1 VLKGGRARVD
11 PPFIEVTTPGMGPGW
26 ETRRITVQRF
36 VSLPD
41 SAWQDRALA
50 WKAWPEWRRPL
61 PATPDLVVRFAP
73 LLVALRWG
81 TLSLA
86 VALGVTERTGRHV
99 TLVGIVLALYTLW
112 RTLWPIR
119 YDETGWQV
127 SAALFLEVAL
137 SVAVI
142 EATGFGRSPF
152 LVCLV
157 VATAIVGFAGGIRIV
172 SWLSVLAGLA
182 VALPSVILVSDR
194 SIAGSSFQFAIEVVL
209 VGLVGGFSRLVIDN
223 ARQTREGLT
232 AQAEHL
238 SEVNDLL
245 LDLHRATAREPTPLD
260 LEGAGRWA
268 LERLDEM
275 FSPDTAAVVLH
286 EPFTHQWHVVAG
298 KGVRITETDAAL
310 DLPKALRTASLGTE
324 PIVLESLEQGLSF
337 RSRWGLYCP
346 LRARDELVGMLAV
359 EWASTRHVTA
369 AEQRRIGDLAR
380 AAALAVDNARWLERI
395 HGLGVEQERSRL
407 ARELHDHIGQSV
419 VYLGFEI
426 DRMVELNQGRA
437 VQSDLIALRSDVRNL
452 VEELRDALVDLRS
465 DVSEEQGVDHV
476 LRAFL
481 ERVNRRNRLAV
492 TLTTEADARLPLSVE
507 REFWRVAQEAVTNAE
522 RHAHAS
528 NVSVLWLCNA
538 DGALLE
544 VTDNGVGITAGKAAG
559 ASSYGL
565 LGMRERADSVG
576 AQLDITSGPEKG
588 TVVRM
593 RMKVA

>member
-1 VLKGGRARVD
+1 
-11 PPFIEVTTPGMGPGW
+11 M
-26 ETRRITVQRF
+26 QRF
-36 VSLPD
+36 VPLPD
-41 SAWQDRALA
+41 GAWIRRARA
-50 WKAWPEWRRPL
+50 WRAWPEWRRPL
-61 PATPDLVVRFAP
+61 PATPEVVARFAP

-86 VALGVTERTGRHV
+86 VALGVIEKTGRHV
-99 TLVGIVLALYTLW
+99 ILVGIVLALYTLW

-119 YDETGWQV
+119 YDQTGWKT

-157 VATAIVGFAGGIRIV
+157 VATAITGFAGGIRIV

-182 VALPSVILVSDR
+182 VVLPSVILVQYR
-194 SIAGSSFQFAIEVVL
+194 GVAGSSFQFAIEVVL
-209 VGLVGGFSRLVIDN
+209 VGVVGGFSRIVIDDTG
-223 ARQTREGLT
+223 QTREGLT
-232 AQAEHL
+232 AHAEHL

-260 LEGAGRWA
+260 LDGAARWA
-268 LERLDEM
+268 LERLEEM
-275 FSPDTAAVVLH
+275 FSPDTSAVVLRD
-286 EPFTHQWHVVAG
+286 PVTGYWHLVAG
-298 KGVRITETDAAL
+298 KGVRVTGSEASM
-310 DLPKALRTASLGTE
+310 DLPKALATASLGTE
-324 PIVLESLEQGLSF
+324 PIALEALEQGLSF

-359 EWASTRHVTA
+359 EWQGSHHVTVA
-369 AEQRRIGDLAR
+369 DQRRIGDLAR
-380 AAALAVDNARWLERI
+380 AAALALDNARWLERI

-426 DRMVELNQGRA
+426 DRLVELNHGRA
-437 VQSDLIALRSDVRNL
+437 VQADLIALRSDVRNL

-465 DVSEEQGVDHV
+465 DVSETQGVDNV
-476 LRAFL
+476 LRSFL
-481 ERVNRRNRLAV
+481 DRVNRRNRLAV
-492 TLTTEADARLPLSVE
+492 TLTADADTRLPLSVE
-507 REFWRVAQEAVTNAE
+507 REFWRVAQEAVMNAE

-544 VTDNGVGITAGKAAG
+544 VADNGVGMSAGKAAG

-576 AQLDITSGPEKG
+576 AQLDITSGPDRG

-593 RMKVA
+593 RMKVAS

>member
-1 VLKGGRARVD
+1 MQRLVSPPGGTWIERVR
-11 PPFIEVTTPGMGPGW
+11 TW
-26 ETRRITVQRF
+26 R
-36 VSLPD
+36 
-41 SAWQDRALA
+41 
-50 WKAWPEWRRPL
+50 AWPEWRRPQ
-61 PATPDLVVRFAP
+61 PASPEVVARFAP

-86 VALGVTERTGRHV
+86 VALGVTERTARHV
-99 TLVGIVLALYTLW
+99 VLIGVVLALYTLW

-119 YDETGWQV
+119 YDESGWDV
-127 SAALFLEVAL
+127 SAALFIEVAL

-142 EATGFGRSPF
+142 EVTGFGRSPF

-172 SWLSVLAGLA
+172 SWLSVMAGLA
-182 VALPSVILVSDR
+182 VALPSLFLVPYR
-194 SIAGSSFQFAIEVVL
+194 GVAGSSFQFAIEVVL
-209 VGLVGGFSRLVIDN
+209 VGVVGGFSRLVIDN
-223 ARQTREGLT
+223 ARQVSEGLSV
-232 AQAEHL
+232 QAEHL

-260 LEGAGRWA
+260 LEGAARWA
-268 LERLDEM
+268 LERLEEI
-275 FSPDTAAVVLH
+275 FTPDVAAVVLRD
-286 EPFTHQWHVVAG
+286 PVTGSWHIVAG
-298 KGVRITETDAAL
+298 RGVRLTGSEASL
-310 DLPKALRTASLGTE
+310 DLPKALATASLGTE
-324 PIVLESLEQGLSF
+324 PIALEALEQGLSF

-359 EWASTRHVTA
+359 EWIDSHHITP
-369 AEQRRIGDLAR
+369 AEQRRIGDLAH
-380 AAALAVDNARWLERI
+380 AAALALDNARWLERI

-426 DRMVELNQGRA
+426 DRLVELNQGRA
-437 VQSDLIALRSDVRNL
+437 VQKDLISLRGDVRNL

-465 DVSEEQGVDHV
+465 DVSETQGVDHV
-476 LRAFL
+476 LRSFL

-492 TLTTEADARLPLSVE
+492 TLTADTETRLPLAVE
-507 REFWRVAQEAVTNAE
+507 REFWRVAQEAVMNAE

-528 NVSVLWLCNA
+528 NVNVLWLCNA
-538 DGALLE
+538 EGALLE
-544 VTDNGVGITAGKAAG
+544 VSDNGVGMSAGKAAG

-576 AQLDITSGPEKG
+576 AQLDITSGPERG

>member
-1 VLKGGRARVD
+1 VWFRRARAW
-11 PPFIEVTTPGMGPGW
+11 PG
-26 ETRRITVQRF
+26 
-36 VSLPD
+36 
-41 SAWQDRALA
+41 
-50 WKAWPEWRRPL
+50 WPEWHQPL
-61 PATPDLVVRFAP
+61 PASPDVVARFAP
-73 LLVALRWG
+73 LLIALRWG
-81 TLSLA
+81 TLTLA
-86 VALGVTERTGRHV
+86 VALGVTERTAHYL
-99 TLVGIVLALYTLW
+99 TLVGILLALYTLW
-112 RTLWPIR
+112 RTLWPIP
-119 YDETGWQV
+119 YDQTGWQV
-127 SAALFLEVAL
+127 GAALFLEVAL

-182 VALPSVILVSDR
+182 VALPSLFLGPYRD
-194 SIAGSSFQFAIEVVL
+194 IAGSSFQFAIEVVL
-209 VGLVGGFSRLVIDN
+209 VGVVGGFSRIVIDN
-223 ARQTREGLT
+223 TRQAREGL
-232 AQAEHL
+232 AAHAENL

-245 LDLHRATAREPTPLD
+245 LDLHRATSRETTPLD
-260 LEGAGRWA
+260 LDGAARWA

-275 FSPDTAAVVLH
+275 FSPDTSAVVLRD
-286 EPFTHQWHVVAG
+286 PVTGYWHLVAG
-298 KGVRITETDAAL
+298 KGVRVTGSEASL
-310 DLPKALRTASLGTE
+310 DLPKALATASRGTE
-324 PIVLESLEQGLSF
+324 PIALEALEQGLNF

-359 EWASTRHVTA
+359 EWVDSHHITPAD
-369 AEQRRIGDLAR
+369 QRRIGDLAR
-380 AAALAVDNARWLERI
+380 AAALALDNARWLERI

-426 DRMVELNQGRA
+426 DRMVELNHGRA
-437 VQSDLIALRSDVRNL
+437 VQADLIALRSDVRNL

-465 DVSEEQGVDHV
+465 DVSEAQGVDHV
-476 LRAFL
+476 LRSFL

-492 TLTTEADARLPLSVE
+492 TLTAEADARLPLSVE
-507 REFWRVAQEAVTNAE
+507 REFWRVAQEAVMNAE

-544 VTDNGVGITAGKAAG
+544 VSDNGVGISAGKAGG

-576 AQLDITSGPEKG
+576 AQLDITSGPDRG

>member
-1 VLKGGRARVD
+1 
-11 PPFIEVTTPGMGPGW
+11 
-26 ETRRITVQRF
+26 VQRS

-41 SAWQDRALA
+41 GTWLRRVRAWHD
-50 WKAWPEWRRPL
+50 WPEWRRPL
-61 PATPDLVVRFAP
+61 PASPDVVARFAP

-86 VALGVTERTGRHV
+86 VALGVTDRSARHV
-99 TLVGIVLALYTLW
+99 ILVGIVLALYTLW
-112 RTLWPIR
+112 RTLRPIR
-119 YDETGWQV
+119 YDQSGGPVT
-127 SAALFLEVAL
+127 AALFLEVAL

-142 EATGFGRSPF
+142 EGTGFGRSPF

-182 VALPSVILVSDR
+182 VAVPSIIIASDR
-194 SIAGSSFQFAIEVVL
+194 TIAGSSFQFAIEVVL
-209 VGLVGGFSRLVIDN
+209 VGVVGGFSRLVIDN
-223 ARQTREGLT
+223 ARQAREGFT
-232 AQAEHL
+232 SHAEHL

-260 LEGAGRWA
+260 LDGAARWA
-268 LERLDEM
+268 LERLEEM
-275 FSPDTAAVVLH
+275 FSPDLAAVVLRD
-286 EPFTHQWHVVAG
+286 PVTRYWHVVAG
-298 KGVRITETDAAL
+298 KGVRVTDADVSL
-310 DLPKALRTASLGTE
+310 DLPQALATAALGTE
-324 PIVLESLEQGLSF
+324 PIALDALEQGLSF

-359 EWASTRHVTA
+359 EWRGSRHISPA
-369 AEQRRIGDLAR
+369 DQRRIGDLAR
-380 AAALAVDNARWLERI
+380 AAALALDNARWLERI

-426 DRMVELNQGRA
+426 DRLVELNHGRT
-437 VQSDLIALRSDVRNL
+437 VQADLIGLRSDVRNL

-465 DVSEEQGVDHV
+465 DVSESQGVDHL
-476 LRAFL
+476 LRSFL
-481 ERVNRRNRLAV
+481 ERVKRRNRLAV
-492 TLTTEADARLPLSVE
+492 TLTAEADARLPLSVE
-507 REFWRVAQEAVTNAE
+507 REFWRVAQEAVMNAE

-544 VTDNGVGITAGKAAG
+544 VSDNGVGMSAGKAAG

-576 AQLDITSGPEKG
+576 AQLDITSGPERG

>member
-1 VLKGGRARVD
+1 MQRLESVPSGAWPHRVRAWR
-11 PPFIEVTTPGMGPGW
+11 
-26 ETRRITVQRF
+26 
-36 VSLPD
+36 
-41 SAWQDRALA
+41 
-50 WKAWPEWRRPL
+50 AWPEWRRPQ
-61 PATPDLVVRFAP
+61 PASPDVVARFAP

-86 VALGVTERTGRHV
+86 VALGVTEGSRRHV
-99 TLVGIVLALYTLW
+99 IFIGIVLALYTLW

-119 YDETGWQV
+119 YDHTGWPV
-127 SAALFLEVAL
+127 TTALFVEVAL
-137 SVAVI
+137 SVTVI
-142 EATGFGRSPF
+142 ELTGFGSSPF

-172 SWLSVLAGLA
+172 SWLAILAGLA
-182 VALPSVILVSDR
+182 VALPSIFIASYR
-194 SIAGSSFQFAIEVVL
+194 PIAGSSFQFAIEVVL
-209 VGLVGGFSRLVIDN
+209 VGVVGGFSRLVIDS
-223 ARQTREGLT
+223 AGQDRQGFTSH
-232 AQAEHL
+232 AEHL

-260 LEGAGRWA
+260 LDGAARWA
-268 LERLDEM
+268 LERLEEM
-275 FSPDTAAVVLH
+275 FSPDTAAVVLRD
-286 EPFTHQWHVVAG
+286 PVTGYWHLVAG
-298 KGVRITETDAAL
+298 KGVRATGSEMSL
-310 DLPKALRTASLGTE
+310 ELPKALATASLGTE
-324 PIVLESLEQGLSF
+324 PVALESLEQGLNF

-346 LRARDELVGMLAV
+346 LRARDELVGVLAV
-359 EWASTRHVTA
+359 EWRGSRQVTT

-380 AAALAVDNARWLERI
+380 AAALALDNARWLERI

-426 DRMVELNQGRA
+426 DRLVELNHGRA
-437 VQSDLIALRSDVRNL
+437 VQADLIALRSDVRNL

-465 DVSEEQGVDHV
+465 DVSEDQGVDHV
-476 LRAFL
+476 LRSFL

-492 TLTTEADARLPLSVE
+492 TLTAEADARLPLSVE
-507 REFWRVAQEAVTNAE
+507 REFWRVAQEAVMNAE

-544 VTDNGVGITAGKAAG
+544 VADNGVGMSAGKAAG

-576 AQLDITSGPEKG
+576 AQLDITSGPDRG

>member
-1 VLKGGRARVD
+1 VAWFGSTSSRAWIVRARTW
-11 PPFIEVTTPGMGPGW
+11 P
-26 ETRRITVQRF
+26 
-36 VSLPD
+36 
-41 SAWQDRALA
+41 
-50 WKAWPEWRRPL
+50 AWPEWRQGF
-61 PATPDLVVRFAP
+61 PASPDLVARFAP
-73 LLVALRWG
+73 LLLALRWG

-86 VALGVTERTGRHV
+86 VALGVIQRSGRSAI
-99 TLVGIVLALYTLW
+99 LAGIVLALYTLW
-112 RTLWPIR
+112 RTLRPIR
-119 YDETGWQV
+119 YDESGWPV
-127 SAALFLEVAL
+127 STALFLEVAL

-142 EATGFGRSPF
+142 EVTGFGRSPF

-157 VATAIVGFAGGIRIV
+157 VAVAIVGFAGGIRIV

-182 VALPSVILVSDR
+182 VTIPSLILPPYR
-194 SIAGSSFQFAIEVVL
+194 NIASSSFQFAIEVVL
-209 VGLVGGFSRLVIDN
+209 VGVVGGFSRIVVDDT
-223 ARQTREGLT
+223 RQAQEGLS
-232 AQAEHL
+232 AHAEHL

-245 LDLHRATAREPTPLD
+245 LDLHRATALETTPLD
-260 LEGAGRWA
+260 LDGAARWA
-268 LERLDEM
+268 LERLEEM
-275 FSPDTAAVVLH
+275 FAPDTAAVMLRDPV
-286 EPFTHQWHVVAG
+286 TGYWHLVAG
-298 KGVRITETDAAL
+298 KGVRVPGSDAEL
-310 DLPKALRTASLGTE
+310 NLPKALATASLGTE
-324 PIVLESLEQGLSF
+324 PIALEALEQGLNF

-359 EWASTRHVTA
+359 EWRGSHHVTSA
-369 AEQRRIGDLAR
+369 DQRRIGDLAR

-426 DRMVELNQGRA
+426 DRLVELNHGRA
-437 VQSDLIALRSDVRNL
+437 VQADLISLRSDVRNL

-465 DVSEEQGVDHV
+465 DVSETQGVDNV
-476 LRAFL
+476 LRSFL
-481 ERVNRRNRLAV
+481 DRVNRRNRLAV

-507 REFWRVAQEAVTNAE
+507 REFWRVAQEAVMNAE

-538 DGALLE
+538 EGALLE
-544 VTDNGVGITAGKAAG
+544 VADNGVGMTAGKAAG

-576 AQLDITSGPEKG
+576 AQLDITSGPDRG

>member
-1 VLKGGRARVD
+1 
-11 PPFIEVTTPGMGPGW
+11 
-26 ETRRITVQRF
+26 
-36 VSLPD
+36 
-41 SAWQDRALA
+41 
-50 WKAWPEWRRPL
+50 
-61 PATPDLVVRFAP
+61 VVARFAP

-86 VALGVTERTGRHV
+86 VALGVIEKTGRHV
-99 TLVGIVLALYTLW
+99 ILVGIVLTLYTLW

-119 YDETGWQV
+119 YDQAGGQV
-127 SAALFLEVAL
+127 TAALFFEVAL
-137 SVAVI
+137 SVAVVG
-142 EATGFGRSPF
+142 ATGFGRSPF

-157 VATAIVGFAGGIRIV
+157 VATAIVGFTGGIRIV

-182 VALPSVILVSDR
+182 VALPSVILVHHQGV
-194 SIAGSSFQFAIEVVL
+194 AGSSFQYAIEVVL
-209 VGLVGGFSRLVIDN
+209 VGLVGGFSRIVIDDT
-223 ARQTREGLT
+223 RQAREGLT

-260 LEGAGRWA
+260 LDGAARWA

-275 FSPDTAAVVLH
+275 FSPDVAAVVLCD
-286 EPFTHQWHVVAG
+286 PVTGYWHLVAG
-298 KGVRITETDAAL
+298 KGVRLSGAETSME
-310 DLPKALRTASLGTE
+310 LPKALATAAGGAE
-324 PIVLESLEQGLSF
+324 PIALEALEQGLSF

-359 EWASTRHVTA
+359 EWSGEHHVTA
-369 AEQRRIGDLAR
+369 ADQRRIGDLAR
-380 AAALAVDNARWLERI
+380 AAALALDNARWLERI

-426 DRMVELNQGRA
+426 DRLVELNHGRA
-437 VQSDLIALRSDVRNL
+437 VQNDLVALRGDVRNL

-465 DVSEEQGVDHV
+465 DVSETQGVDHV

-481 ERVNRRNRLAV
+481 ERVKRRNRMAV
-492 TLTTEADARLPLSVE
+492 TLTADADARLPLSVE
-507 REFWRVAQEAVTNAE
+507 REFWRVAQEAVMNAE

-544 VTDNGVGITAGKAAG
+544 VSDNGVGISAGKAAG

-576 AQLDITSGPEKG
+576 AQLDITSGPDRG

>member
-1 VLKGGRARVD
+1 
-11 PPFIEVTTPGMGPGW
+11 
-26 ETRRITVQRF
+26 VQRL
-36 VSLPD
+36 VSPL
-41 SAWQDRALA
+41 SGAWIGRLR
-50 WKAWPEWRRPL
+50 AWPEWRRPQ
-61 PATPDLVVRFAP
+61 PASSEVVARFAP

-86 VALGVTERTGRHV
+86 VALGVTERTARHV
-99 TLVGIVLALYTLW
+99 VLVGIVLALYTLW

-119 YDETGWQV
+119 YDQTGGQI

-137 SVAVI
+137 SVVVI

-182 VALPSVILVSDR
+182 IALPSLFLVDYR
-194 SIAGSSFQFAIEVVL
+194 GVAGSSFQFAIEVVL
-209 VGLVGGFSRLVIDN
+209 VGVVGGFSRLIIDS
-223 ARQTREGLT
+223 AGQEREGLT
-232 AQAEHL
+232 VQADHL

-260 LEGAGRWA
+260 LDGAARWA
-268 LERLDEM
+268 LERLDE
-275 FSPDTAAVVLH
+275 FNPDTAAVVLRD
-286 EPFTHQWHVVAG
+286 PVTSFWHIVAG
-298 KGVRITETDAAL
+298 KGVRVTGSETSL
-310 DLPKALRTASLGTE
+310 DLPKALVTASSGTE
-324 PIVLESLEQGLSF
+324 PIALEALEQGLSF

-359 EWASTRHVTA
+359 EWRGSRQITPAD
-369 AEQRRIGDLAR
+369 QRRIGDLAR
-380 AAALAVDNARWLERI
+380 AAALALDNARWLERI

-419 VYLGFEI
+419 VDLGVEI
-426 DRMVELNQGRA
+426 DRLVELNQGRA
-437 VQSDLIALRSDVRNL
+437 VQSDLLALRGDVRNL

-476 LRAFL
+476 LRSFL
-481 ERVNRRNRLAV
+481 ERVKRRNRLAV
-492 TLTTEADARLPLSVE
+492 TLTADTETRLPLSVE
-507 REFWRVAQEAVTNAE
+507 REFWRVAQEAVMNAE

-544 VTDNGVGITAGKAAG
+544 VSDNGVGMSAGKAAG

-576 AQLDITSGPEKG
+576 AQLDITSGPDRG

>member
-1 VLKGGRARVD
+1 MAPIPSRV
-11 PPFIEVTTPGMGPGW
+11 
-26 ETRRITVQRF
+26 
-36 VSLPD
+36 PD
-41 SAWQDRALA
+41 
-50 WKAWPEWRRPL
+50 
-61 PATPDLVVRFAP
+61 VVARFAP

-86 VALGVTERTGRHV
+86 VALGVIQRTGRPTV
-99 TLVGIVLALYTLW
+99 FFGIVLALYTLW

-119 YDETGWQV
+119 YDHTGWPV
-127 SAALFLEVAL
+127 STALFLEVAL
-137 SVAVI
+137 SVVVI

-157 VATAIVGFAGGIRIV
+157 VATAIVGFAGGMRIV

-182 VALPSVILVSDR
+182 VALPSVILSSYR
-194 SIAGSSFQFAIEVVL
+194 GIAGSSFQFAIEIVL
-209 VGLVGGFSRLVIDN
+209 VGVVGGFSRIVIDN
-223 ARQTREGLT
+223 AGQVREGLS
-232 AQAEHL
+232 AEAENL

-245 LDLHRATAREPTPLD
+245 LDLHRATSRETTPLD
-260 LEGAGRWA
+260 LEGAARWA
-268 LERLDEM
+268 LERLEEM
-275 FSPDTAAVVLH
+275 FSPDTAAVVLR
-286 EPFTHQWHVVAG
+286 EAVSGDWRLVAG
-298 KGVRITETDAAL
+298 NGVRVTGSEKSLVLPRAL
-310 DLPKALRTASLGTE
+310 VTASEGTE
-324 PIVLESLEQGLSF
+324 PIALEALEQGLSF

-359 EWASTRHVTA
+359 EWGDAHEVTTA
-369 AEQRRIGDLAR
+369 DRRRIGDLAR
-380 AAALAVDNARWLERI
+380 AAALALDNARWLERI

-426 DRMVELNQGRA
+426 DRLVELNHGRA
-437 VQSDLIALRSDVRNL
+437 VQADLIALRGDVRNL

-465 DVSEEQGVDHV
+465 DVSETQGVDNV
-476 LRAFL
+476 LRSFL

-492 TLTTEADARLPLSVE
+492 TLTADADTRLPLSVE
-507 REFWRVAQEAVTNAE
+507 REFWRVAQEAVMNAE

-538 DGALLE
+538 EGALLE
-544 VTDNGVGITAGKAAG
+544 VADNGVGMSAGKAAG

-576 AQLDITSGPEKG
+576 AQLDITSGPDRG

-593 RMKVA
+593 RMKVAS

>member
-1 VLKGGRARVD
+1 
-11 PPFIEVTTPGMGPGW
+11 M
-26 ETRRITVQRF
+26 QRL
-36 VSLPD
+36 VWLPD
-41 SAWQDRALA
+41 GGWLSRLREWR
-50 WKAWPEWRRPL
+50 AWPEWRRPQ
-61 PATPDLVVRFAP
+61 PASPDVVARFAP

-86 VALGVTERTGRHV
+86 VALGVIEKGEHHV
-99 TLVGIVLALYTLW
+99 TPAGIVLALYTLW

-119 YDETGWQV
+119 YDRSGWRV
-127 SAALFLEVAL
+127 TASMFLEVAL

-142 EATGFGRSPF
+142 DVTGFGRSPF

-172 SWLSVLAGLA
+172 SWTSVLAGLA
-182 VALPSVILVSDR
+182 VALPSVIFGSYR

-209 VGLVGGFSRLVIDN
+209 VGVVGGFGRIVIDN
-223 ARQTREGLT
+223 AREMPQGLAT
-232 AQAEHL
+232 HAEHL

-245 LDLHRATAREPTPLD
+245 LDLHRAWSREPTPLD
-260 LEGAGRWA
+260 LDGATSWA
-268 LERLDEM
+268 LERLEEM
-275 FSPDTAAVVLH
+275 FTSDVAAVVLRD
-286 EPFTHQWHVVAG
+286 PVTGTWRVAAG
-298 KGVRITETDAAL
+298 KGVRVRDSAVPFELPEALATATEG
-310 DLPKALRTASLGTE
+310 SE
-324 PIVLESLEQGLSF
+324 PVAREALEQGLSF

-346 LRARDELVGMLAV
+346 LRARDELVGVLAV
-359 EWASTRHVTA
+359 EWIRGYEITPAD
-369 AEQRRIGDLAR
+369 ERRIGDLAR
-380 AAALAVDNARWLERI
+380 AAALALDNARWLERI
-395 HGLGVEQERSRL
+395 HSLGVEQERSRL

-426 DRMVELNQGRA
+426 DRLVELNHGRA
-437 VQSDLIALRSDVRNL
+437 VQEDLIALRGDVRNL

-465 DVSEEQGVDHV
+465 DVSEAQGMDNV
-476 LRAFL
+476 LRSFL
-481 ERVNRRNRLAV
+481 ERVNRRNRMAV
-492 TLTTEADARLPLSVE
+492 TLTTEADARLPLPVE

-538 DGALLE
+538 EGALLE
-544 VTDNGVGITAGKAAG
+544 VADNGVGMSAGKTGG
-559 ASSYGL
+559 ASSYGI
-565 LGMRERADSVG
+565 LGMKERADSVG

>member
-1 VLKGGRARVD
+1 
-11 PPFIEVTTPGMGPGW
+11 
-26 ETRRITVQRF
+26 VQRF
-36 VSLPD
+36 VSLPSGAWLD
-41 SAWQDRALA
+41 RVRAWQ
-50 WKAWPEWRRPL
+50 AWPEWRRPQ
-61 PATPDLVVRFAP
+61 PASPDVVARFAP

-86 VALGVTERTGRHV
+86 VSLGVIERSGRHV
-99 TLVGIVLALYTLW
+99 TVAGIVLALYTLL

-119 YDETGWQV
+119 YDQTGWQV
-127 SAALFLEVAL
+127 SAALFLEVSL
-137 SVAVI
+137 SVGVI
-142 EATGFGRSPF
+142 EVTGFGGSPF

-182 VALPSVILVSDR
+182 VALPSLIDTNYQN
-194 SIAGSSFQFAIEVVL
+194 IAGSSFQFAIEVVL
-209 VGLVGGFSRLVIDN
+209 VGLVGGFSRLVTDTAGQ
-223 ARQTREGLT
+223 ARESLT
-232 AQAEHL
+232 SHAEHL

-260 LEGAGRWA
+260 LDGAARWA
-268 LERLDEM
+268 LERLEEM
-275 FSPDTAAVVLH
+275 FTPDVAAVVLRD
-286 EPFTHQWHVVAG
+286 PVTGGWHLVAG
-298 KGVRITETDAAL
+298 RGVRLTGAEVSL
-310 DLPKALRTASLGTE
+310 DLPRALATASLGTE
-324 PIVLESLEQGLSF
+324 PIALEALEQGLSF

-346 LRARDELVGMLAV
+346 LRARDELVGVLAV
-359 EWASTRHVTA
+359 EWQGSRHVTPA
-369 AEQRRIGDLAR
+369 DQRRIGDLAR
-380 AAALAVDNARWLERI
+380 AAALALDNARWLERI
-395 HGLGVEQERSRL
+395 HGLGVEEERSRL

-426 DRMVELNQGRA
+426 DRLVELNHGRA
-437 VQSDLIALRSDVRNL
+437 VQADLIALRSDVRNL

-465 DVSEEQGVDHV
+465 DVSETQGVDHV
-476 LRAFL
+476 LRSFL
-481 ERVNRRNRLAV
+481 DRVKRRNRLAV
-492 TLTTEADARLPLSVE
+492 TLTAEADTRLPLSVE
-507 REFWRVAQEAVTNAE
+507 REFWRVAQEAVMNAE

-544 VTDNGVGITAGKAAG
+544 VADNGVGMSAGKAAG

>member
-1 VLKGGRARVD
+1 
-11 PPFIEVTTPGMGPGW
+11 
-26 ETRRITVQRF
+26 
-36 VSLPD
+36 
-41 SAWQDRALA
+41 
-50 WKAWPEWRRPL
+50 
-61 PATPDLVVRFAP
+61 VVARFAP

-86 VALGVTERTGRHV
+86 VALGVTERTARHV
-99 TLVGIVLALYTLW
+99 VLIGVVLALYTLW

-119 YDETGWQV
+119 YDESGWDV
-127 SAALFLEVAL
+127 SAALFIEVAL

-142 EATGFGRSPF
+142 EVTGFGRSPF

-172 SWLSVLAGLA
+172 SWLSVMAGLA
-182 VALPSVILVSDR
+182 VALPSLFLVPYR
-194 SIAGSSFQFAIEVVL
+194 GVAGSSFQFAIEVVL
-209 VGLVGGFSRLVIDN
+209 VGVVGGFSRLVIDN
-223 ARQTREGLT
+223 ARQVSEGLSV
-232 AQAEHL
+232 QAEHL

-260 LEGAGRWA
+260 LEGAARWA
-268 LERLDEM
+268 LERLEEI
-275 FSPDTAAVVLH
+275 FTPDVAAVVLRD
-286 EPFTHQWHVVAG
+286 PVTGSWHIVAG
-298 KGVRITETDAAL
+298 RGVRLTGSEASL
-310 DLPKALRTASLGTE
+310 DLPKALATASLGTE
-324 PIVLESLEQGLSF
+324 PIALEALEQGLSF

-359 EWASTRHVTA
+359 EWIDSHHITP
-369 AEQRRIGDLAR
+369 AEQRRIGDLAH
-380 AAALAVDNARWLERI
+380 AAALALDNARWLERI

-426 DRMVELNQGRA
+426 DRLVELNQGRA
-437 VQSDLIALRSDVRNL
+437 VQKDLISLRGDVRNL

-465 DVSEEQGVDHV
+465 DVSETQGVDHV
-476 LRAFL
+476 LRSFL

-492 TLTTEADARLPLSVE
+492 TLTADTETRLPLAVE
-507 REFWRVAQEAVTNAE
+507 REFWRVAQEAVMNAE

-528 NVSVLWLCNA
+528 NVNVLWLCNA
-538 DGALLE
+538 EGALLE
-544 VTDNGVGITAGKAAG
+544 VSDNGVGMSAGKAAG

-576 AQLDITSGPEKG
+576 AQLDITSGPERG

>member
-1 VLKGGRARVD
+1 VPASPDVVAR
-11 PPFIEVTTPGMGPGW
+11 FG
-26 ETRRITVQRF
+26 
-36 VSLPD
+36 
-41 SAWQDRALA
+41 
-50 WKAWPEWRRPL
+50 
-61 PATPDLVVRFAP
+61 P

-86 VALGVTERTGRHV
+86 VALGVIERTGRRATV
-99 TLVGIVLALYTLW
+99 AGIVLALYTLW
-112 RTLWPIR
+112 RTLWPIA
-119 YDETGWQV
+119 YDRTGWRV
-127 SAALFLEVAL
+127 STALCLEIAL
-137 SVAVI
+137 NVAVV
-142 EATGFGRSPF
+142 EATGFGRSPY

-157 VATAIVGFAGGIRIV
+157 VAMAIVGFAGGIRIV
-172 SWLSVLAGLA
+172 SWLSVLAGAA
-182 VALPSVILVSDR
+182 VVAPCVLLVSYR
-194 SIAGSSFQFAIEVVL
+194 SLAGSSVQFAIEVVL
-209 VGLVGGFSRLVIDN
+209 VGVIGGFSRIVIDD
-223 ARQTREGLT
+223 ARRAREGLT
-232 AQAEHL
+232 SQAEHL

-245 LDLHRATAREPTPLD
+245 LDLHRATSREPTPLD
-260 LEGAGRWA
+260 LDGAARWA
-268 LERLDEM
+268 LERLEEM
-275 FSPDTAAVVLH
+275 FSPDIAAVVLRD
-286 EPFTHQWHVVAG
+286 PVTGYWHLVAG
-298 KGVRITETDAAL
+298 RGVRVTGSEVSLT
-310 DLPKALRTASLGTE
+310 LPKALATASMGTE
-324 PIVLESLEQGLSF
+324 PIALEALEQGLSF

-359 EWASTRHVTA
+359 EWRGSRHVTPSD
-369 AEQRRIGDLAR
+369 QRRIGDLAR
-380 AAALAVDNARWLERI
+380 AGALALDNARWLERI

-426 DRMVELNQGRA
+426 DRLIELNHGRA
-437 VQSDLIALRSDVRNL
+437 VQRDLVALRSDVRNL

-465 DVSEEQGVDHV
+465 DVSEAQGVDHV
-476 LRAFL
+476 LRSFL

-492 TLTTEADARLPLSVE
+492 TLTAEADARLPLSVE
-507 REFWRVAQEAVTNAE
+507 REFWRVAQEAVMNAE

-544 VTDNGVGITAGKAAG
+544 VSDNGVGMSAGKADG

-576 AQLDITSGPEKG
+576 AQLDITSGPDRG

>member
-1 VLKGGRARVD
+1 
-11 PPFIEVTTPGMGPGW
+11 VT
-26 ETRRITVQRF
+26 
-36 VSLPD
+36 
-41 SAWQDRALA
+41 
-50 WKAWPEWRRPL
+50 
-61 PATPDLVVRFAP
+61 RFAP
-73 LLVALRWG
+73 LLLALRWG

-86 VALGVTERTGRHV
+86 VALGVIQRTGRPAI
-99 TLVGIVLALYTLW
+99 LAGIGLALYTLW
-112 RTLWPIR
+112 RTLRPIR
-119 YDETGWQV
+119 YDESGWPV
-127 SAALFLEVAL
+127 SSALFLEVAM
-137 SVAVI
+137 SVAAI
-142 EATGFGRSPF
+142 EVTGFGRSPF

-157 VATAIVGFAGGIRIV
+157 VAVAIVGFAGGIRIV

-182 VALPSVILVSDR
+182 VSIPSVILAPYR
-194 SIAGSSFQFAIEVVL
+194 SIASSSFQFAIEVVL
-209 VGLVGGFSRLVIDN
+209 VGVVGGFSRIVVDDS
-223 ARQTREGLT
+223 RQVQEGLG
-232 AQAEHL
+232 AHAEHL

-245 LDLHRATAREPTPLD
+245 LDLHRATAQETTPLD
-260 LEGAGRWA
+260 LEGAARWA
-268 LERLDEM
+268 LERLEEM
-275 FSPDTAAVVLH
+275 FVPDTAAVMLRDPV
-286 EPFTHQWHVVAG
+286 TGYWHLVAG
-298 KGVRITETDAAL
+298 KGVRVSGSD
-310 DLPKALRTASLGTE
+310 ASLGTE
-324 PIVLESLEQGLSF
+324 PITLEALEQGLSF

-359 EWASTRHVTA
+359 EWRGSHHVTSA
-369 AEQRRIGDLAR
+369 DQRRIGDLAR

-426 DRMVELNQGRA
+426 DRLVELNHGRA
-437 VQSDLIALRSDVRNL
+437 VQADLISLRSDVRNL

-465 DVSEEQGVDHV
+465 DVSETQGVDNV
-476 LRAFL
+476 LRSFL
-481 ERVNRRNRLAV
+481 DRVNRRNRLAV

-507 REFWRVAQEAVTNAE
+507 REFWRVAQEAVMNAE

-538 DGALLE
+538 EGALLE
-544 VTDNGVGITAGKAAG
+544 VADNGVGMTAGKAAG

-576 AQLDITSGPEKG
+576 AQLDITSGPDRG

>member
-1 VLKGGRARVD
+1 
-11 PPFIEVTTPGMGPGW
+11 
-26 ETRRITVQRF
+26 VQRF
-36 VSLPD
+36 ESLP
-41 SAWQDRALA
+41 SGAWFHRVRASRA
-50 WKAWPEWRRPL
+50 WSEWHRPS
-61 PATPDLVVRFAP
+61 PASPDVVARFAP

-86 VALGVTERTGRHV
+86 VALGVTESTARHV

-119 YDETGWQV
+119 YDQTGGHV
-127 SAALFLEVAL
+127 TADLFVEVAL

-142 EATGFGRSPF
+142 DATGFGSSPF

-182 VALPSVILVSDR
+182 VALPSVILVSYR
-194 SIAGSSFQFAIEVVL
+194 GIAGSSFQFAIEVVL
-209 VGLVGGFSRLVIDN
+209 VGVVGGFSRLVIDN
-223 ARQTREGLT
+223 ARQTREGL
-232 AQAEHL
+232 AVQAEHL

-245 LDLHRATAREPTPLD
+245 LDLHRATSLEPTPLD
-260 LEGAGRWA
+260 LEGAARWA
-268 LERLDEM
+268 LERLEEM
-275 FSPDTAAVVLH
+275 FSPDTAAVMLRDPVTGH
-286 EPFTHQWHVVAG
+286 WHLVAG
-298 KGVRITETDAAL
+298 KGVRVTGSDMSLE
-310 DLPKALRTASLGTE
+310 LPKALMTASLGTE
-324 PIVLESLEQGLSF
+324 PIALEALEQGLSF

-346 LRARDELVGMLAV
+346 LRARDELVGILAV
-359 EWASTRHVTA
+359 EWGESRQVTA
-369 AEQRRIGDLAR
+369 ADQRRIGDLAH
-380 AAALAVDNARWLERI
+380 AAALALDNARWLERI

-426 DRMVELNQGRA
+426 DRLVELNHGRA

-465 DVSEEQGVDHV
+465 DVSEAQGVDHV
-476 LRAFL
+476 LRSFL

-492 TLTTEADARLPLSVE
+492 TLTAEADARLPLSVE
-507 REFWRVAQEAVTNAE
+507 REFWRVAQEAVMNAE

-544 VTDNGVGITAGKAAG
+544 VADNGVGMSAGKAGG

-576 AQLDITSGPEKG
+576 AQLDITSGPDRG

>member
-1 VLKGGRARVD
+1 
-11 PPFIEVTTPGMGPGW
+11 
-26 ETRRITVQRF
+26 
-36 VSLPD
+36 
-41 SAWQDRALA
+41 
-50 WKAWPEWRRPL
+50 
-61 PATPDLVVRFAP
+61 
-73 LLVALRWG
+73 
-81 TLSLA
+81 LSLA
-86 VALGVTERTGRHV
+86 VSLGVIEKTGRHV
-99 TLVGIVLALYTLW
+99 ILIGIVLAFYTLY
-112 RTLWPIR
+112 RTLRPIH
-119 YDETGWQV
+119 YDQDSWQV
-127 SAALFLEVAL
+127 TAALAFEMIL

-142 EATGFGRSPF
+142 EATGFGDSPF

-172 SWLSVLAGLA
+172 SWMSVLAGLA
-182 VALPSVILVSDR
+182 VALPSQLIGQYRFV
-194 SIAGSSFQFAIEVVL
+194 AGSSFQFAIEVVL
-209 VGLVGGFSRLVIDN
+209 VGVVGGFSRIVTDD
-223 ARQTREGLT
+223 ARHTNEGLT
-232 AQAEHL
+232 TQAEHL

-260 LEGAGRWA
+260 LDGAARWA
-268 LERLDEM
+268 LERLEEG
-275 FSPDTAAVVLH
+275 FSPDVAAVLLRDPVTEH
-286 EPFTHQWHVVAG
+286 WHLVAG
-298 KGVRITETDAAL
+298 RGVRVTEAESSFA
-310 DLPKALRTASLGTE
+310 LPKALETACLGAD
-324 PIVLESLEQGLSF
+324 PVALEALEQGLSF

-346 LRARDELVGMLAV
+346 LRARDELVGVLAV
-359 EWASTRHVTA
+359 EWRSARRITPSD
-369 AEQRRIGDLAR
+369 QRRIGDLAR
-380 AAALAVDNARWLERI
+380 AAALALDNARWLERI

-426 DRMVELNQGRA
+426 DRLVELNQGRA
-437 VQSDLIALRSDVRNL
+437 VQTDLIALRGDVRNL

-465 DVSEEQGVDHV
+465 DVSETQGVDHV
-476 LRAFL
+476 LRSFL

-492 TLTTEADARLPLSVE
+492 TLTAEADVRLPLSVE
-507 REFWRVAQEAVTNAE
+507 REFWRVAQEAVMNAE

-544 VTDNGVGITAGKAAG
+544 VADNGVGISAGKAAG

-576 AQLDITSGPEKG
+576 AQLDITSGPDKG

>member
-1 VLKGGRARVD
+1 
-11 PPFIEVTTPGMGPGW
+11 
-26 ETRRITVQRF
+26 VQRF
-36 VSLPD
+36 ESLPER
-41 SAWQDRALA
+41 AWSRRVRQ
-50 WKAWPEWRRPL
+50 WGAWPEWHDAL
-61 PATPDLVVRFAP
+61 PAPPDVVARFAP

-86 VALGVTERTGRHV
+86 VALGVIEKTGRHV
-99 TLVGIVLALYTLW
+99 ILVGIVLALYTFW

-119 YDETGWQV
+119 YDHAGWQV
-127 SAALFLEVAL
+127 PAALCLEVAL

-182 VALPSVILVSDR
+182 VALPSVFLVHHQGVV
-194 SIAGSSFQFAIEVVL
+194 GSSLQYAIEVVL
-209 VGLVGGFSRLVIDN
+209 VGLVGGFSRIVIDD
-223 ARQTREGLT
+223 ARQAREGLS

-260 LEGAGRWA
+260 LEGAARWA

-275 FSPDTAAVVLH
+275 FAPHVAAVVLCD
-286 EPFTHQWHVVAG
+286 PVTSLWHLVAG
-298 KGVRITETDAAL
+298 KGVRVTGSETSME
-310 DLPKALRTASLGTE
+310 LPKALATASAGTE
-324 PIVLESLEQGLSF
+324 PIALEALEQGLSF

-359 EWASTRHVTA
+359 EWSDSHHVTFA
-369 AEQRRIGDLAR
+369 DQRRIGDLAR
-380 AAALAVDNARWLERI
+380 AAALALDNARWLERI

-426 DRMVELNQGRA
+426 DRLVELNHGRA
-437 VQSDLIALRSDVRNL
+437 VQSDLVALRGDVRNL

-465 DVSEEQGVDHV
+465 DVSETQGVDHV
-476 LRAFL
+476 LRSFL
-481 ERVNRRNRLAV
+481 ERVKRRNRMAV
-492 TLTTEADARLPLSVE
+492 TLTADAEARLPLSVE
-507 REFWRVAQEAVTNAE
+507 REFWRVAQEAVMNAE

-544 VTDNGVGITAGKAAG
+544 VSDNGVGITSGKAAG

-576 AQLDITSGPEKG
+576 AQLDITSGPDRG

>member
-1 VLKGGRARVD
+1 
-11 PPFIEVTTPGMGPGW
+11 M
-26 ETRRITVQRF
+26 QRF
-36 VSLPD
+36 VALPD
-41 SAWQDRALA
+41 GAWIRRVRA
-50 WKAWPEWRRPL
+50 WRAWPEWRRPQ
-61 PATPDLVVRFAP
+61 PATPEVVARFAP

-86 VALGVTERTGRHV
+86 VGLGVIEKTGRHV
-99 TLVGIVLALYTLW
+99 ILVGIVLAFYTLW

-119 YDETGWQV
+119 YDQTGWRV

-172 SWLSVLAGLA
+172 SWLSALAGLA
-182 VALPSVILVSDR
+182 VVLPSVILVHYR
-194 SIAGSSFQFAIEVVL
+194 GVAGSSLQFAIEVVL
-209 VGLVGGFSRLVIDN
+209 VGVVGGFSRIVIDDTGH
-223 ARQTREGLT
+223 AQEGLT
-232 AQAEHL
+232 AHAEHL

-260 LEGAGRWA
+260 LDGAARWA
-268 LERLDEM
+268 LERLEEM
-275 FSPDTAAVVLH
+275 FSPDTGAVVLRD
-286 EPFTHQWHVVAG
+286 PVTGYWHLVAG
-298 KGVRITETDAAL
+298 KGVRVTGSESSM
-310 DLPKALRTASLGTE
+310 DLPKALATASAGTE
-324 PIVLESLEQGLSF
+324 PIALEALEQGLSF

-359 EWASTRHVTA
+359 EWHGAHHVTPA
-369 AEQRRIGDLAR
+369 DQRRIGDLAR
-380 AAALAVDNARWLERI
+380 AAALALDNARWLERI

-426 DRMVELNQGRA
+426 DRLVELNHGRA
-437 VQSDLIALRSDVRNL
+437 VQADLISLRSDVRNL

-465 DVSEEQGVDHV
+465 DVSETQGVDNV
-476 LRAFL
+476 LRSFL

-492 TLTTEADARLPLSVE
+492 TLTAEADTRLPLTVE
-507 REFWRVAQEAVTNAE
+507 REFWRVAQEAVMNAE

-544 VTDNGVGITAGKAAG
+544 VADNGVGMSAGKAAG

-576 AQLDITSGPEKG
+576 AQLDITSGPDRG

>member
-1 VLKGGRARVD
+1 
-11 PPFIEVTTPGMGPGW
+11 
-26 ETRRITVQRF
+26 VQRF

-41 SAWQDRALA
+41 GVWLSRFRAWR
-50 WKAWPEWRRPL
+50 AWPEWRRPQ
-61 PATPDLVVRFAP
+61 PASPEVVARFAP

-81 TLSLA
+81 TLTLA
-86 VALGVTERTGRHV
+86 VALGVIDKSAQHV
-99 TLVGIVLALYTLW
+99 ILVGIVLAIYTLC

-119 YDETGWQV
+119 YDQSDWQV

-172 SWLSVLAGLA
+172 SWLSVAAGLV
-182 VALPSVILVSDR
+182 VALPSAILSPYR
-194 SIAGSSFQFAIEVVL
+194 SVAGSSFQFAIEVVL
-209 VGLVGGFSRLVIDN
+209 VGVVGGFSRFVIDN
-223 ARQTREGLT
+223 SVPAPEGLT
-232 AQAEHL
+232 AHAEHL

-260 LEGAGRWA
+260 LDGAARWA
-268 LERLDEM
+268 LERLEEM
-275 FSPDTAAVVLH
+275 FSPDTAAVTLRDPVTG
-286 EPFTHQWHVVAG
+286 FWHLVAG
-298 KGVRITETDAAL
+298 KGVRVTGSEAML
-310 DLPKALRTASLGTE
+310 DLPKALATASLSNE
-324 PIVLESLEQGLSF
+324 PVALESLEDGLSF
-337 RSRWGLYCP
+337 RSRGALYCP

-359 EWASTRHVTA
+359 EWASVHEVSSA
-369 AEQRRIGDLAR
+369 DQRRIGDLAR
-380 AAALAVDNARWLERI
+380 AAALALDNARWLERI

-426 DRMVELNQGRA
+426 DRLVELNHGRA
-437 VQSDLIALRSDVRNL
+437 VQADLISLRSDVRNL

-465 DVSEEQGVDHV
+465 DVSETQGVDNV
-476 LRAFL
+476 LRSFL
-481 ERVNRRNRLAV
+481 DRVNRRNRLSV
-492 TLTTEADARLPLSVE
+492 TLTADAETRLPLSVE
-507 REFWRVAQEAVTNAE
+507 REFWRVAQEAVMNAE

-544 VTDNGVGITAGKAAG
+544 VADNGVGMSAGKAAG

-576 AQLDITSGPEKG
+576 AQLDITSGPDRG